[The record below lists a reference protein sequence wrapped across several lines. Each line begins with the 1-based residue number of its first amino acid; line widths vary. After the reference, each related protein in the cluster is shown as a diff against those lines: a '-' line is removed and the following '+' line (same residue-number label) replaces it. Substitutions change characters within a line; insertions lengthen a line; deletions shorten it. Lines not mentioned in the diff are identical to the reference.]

1 MKKIDEWSERQLAGP
16 RKQMKLINL
25 WELIDWF
32 CFCGVFDGFHFC
44 FFIVGGY
51 GRWHRQW
58 LRRKRRR
65 RKKSNSNQTSSAANS
80 IMSEVKIAEW
90 KQRKQTN
97 SLVDLVDFCCAMG
110 QSNWAEHQGGRPP
123 RQAIQ
128 QLSFLFLCEEK
139 KWNCWNG
146 RAALL
151 CRAHSLHSWF
161 ALAPLGKEKQTNQIN
176 PSSFIYENEGWLVWF
191 FFL

>member
-1 MKKIDEWSERQLAGP
+1 MKGIDEINRAEWRNLWNEMKKIDEWSERQLAGP

-32 CFCGVFDGFHFC
+32 CFCGVFDGFDFF
-44 FFIVGGY
+44 FFIVVGY

-97 SLVDLVDFCCAMG
+97 SLVDLDDFCCAMG

-123 RQAIQ
+123 RQAPQIHSTF
-128 QLSFLFLCEEK
+128 LSPAAREEK
-139 KWNCWNG
+139 WMYLMGRRAKPFHSKIKWN
-146 RAALL
+146 L
-151 CRAHSLHSWF
+151 
-161 ALAPLGKEKQTNQIN
+161 I
-176 PSSFIYENEGWLVWF
+176 SSFH
-191 FFL
+191 